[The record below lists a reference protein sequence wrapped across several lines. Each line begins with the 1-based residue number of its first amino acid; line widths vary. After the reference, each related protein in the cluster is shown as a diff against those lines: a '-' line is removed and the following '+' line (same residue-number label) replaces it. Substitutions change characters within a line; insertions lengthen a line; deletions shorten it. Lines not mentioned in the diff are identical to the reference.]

1 LTDVSISEIEDI
13 VYRDVRLTQGSAPRF
28 YIGGEEVDIWSD
40 ELSFYHTLTT
50 VDYARRAITEAEKNG
65 FDVFPEIV
73 GKSLEKELV
82 KNALFSGSPIL
93 FKGDR
98 GFGKT
103 TFSKAI
109 AKLLPPKLL
118 AVKDC
123 RIHDDPV
130 HPACFSCKWKVT
142 HLERVELSWV
152 PRIWVR
158 IPGDPMLTTRQLI
171 GGVSIQKLREG
182 FDIDHPEV
190 FIPGRALKANRGVG
204 YFDELGAIPS
214 SLQTMLHELFEER
227 QVTTSEGDII
237 PMHIDSI
244 EIAST
249 NPSNYRGTSAIKEPL
264 LDRMEVIE
272 VGPPESVEEEIEIAM
287 RNMYY
292 TRRFGKRPPIPVW
305 HQRILAQIVRS
316 GRSNSKGKVQLAAEL
331 SCRATIK
338 IFDHVYSRVERRGA
352 SVPRLMDYGE
362 NYEMIKLALNGRV
375 EFEFGSR
382 TTKNDFINYLVNEAM
397 KTECK
402 HVYDEYLPQENF
414 EVFVRELKSLGD
426 RVQGGWRISL
436 SEDLVTRTSKLP
448 LVSTV
453 LKKMGAHDSE
463 TKLSALEVV
472 LNSLSLCSD
481 IVSKVDHSYVV
492 REAGDHGEAAV

>member
-1 LTDVSISEIEDI
+1 MVSVSISEIEDI
-13 VYRDVRLTQGSAPRF
+13 VYKDVRLTQGSAPRF
-28 YIGGEEVDIWSD
+28 YIDGEEVDIWSD
-40 ELSFYHTLTT
+40 ELSFYHTWTT
-50 VDYARRAITEAEKNG
+50 IDYVRHSIKEAEKNG

-73 GKSLEKELV
+73 GKPLEKELV

-103 TFSKAI
+103 TFSKAVT
-109 AKLLPPKLL
+109 KLLPPKLL
-118 AVKDC
+118 AVRDC

-130 HPACFSCKWKVT
+130 HPSCFSCKWKVT

-237 PMHIDSI
+237 PMRLDSI

-272 VGPPESVEEEIEIAM
+272 IGPPETVEEEIEIAL

-305 HQRILAQIVRS
+305 HQRILAQIVRV
-316 GRSNSKGKVQLAAEL
+316 GRSNSKGKVQLTAEL

-338 IFDHVYSRVERRGA
+338 VFDHVYSKVERRGGT
-352 SVPRLMDYGE
+352 VPMLVDYGE
-362 NYEMIKLALNGRV
+362 NYEMIRLALNGRV

-382 TTKNDFINYLVNEAM
+382 MSKNDFINYLINEAM
-397 KTECK
+397 KAECK

-414 EVFVRELKSLGD
+414 DAFVKELRSLGEK
-426 RVQGGWRISL
+426 VQGGWRINISPGL
-436 SEDLVTRTSKLP
+436 EAKASRLP
-448 LVSTV
+448 LLSVV
-453 LKKMGAHDSE
+453 IKKMGAQDSE
-463 TKLSALEVV
+463 TKLSALEVI

-481 IVSKVDHSYVV
+481 VVSRVDHSYVV
-492 REAGDHGEAAV
+492 REAGERGEAAV

>member
-1 LTDVSISEIEDI
+1 LPDISISEIEDI

-40 ELSFYHTLTT
+40 DLSFYHTWTT
-50 VDYARRAITEAEKNG
+50 IDYVRHSVTEAEKKG

-103 TFSKAI
+103 TFSKAV
-109 AKLLPPKLL
+109 AKLLPPRLL

-152 PRIWVR
+152 PRVWVR

-182 FDIDHPEV
+182 YDIDHPEV

-237 PMHIDSI
+237 PMHVDSI

-272 VGPPESVEEEIEIAM
+272 IGPPETVEEEVEIAM

-292 TRRFGKRPPIPVW
+292 TRKFGRRPPIPPW
-305 HQRILAQIVRS
+305 HQRILAQIVRT
-316 GRSNSKGKVQLAAEL
+316 GRLNSKGKVQLAAEL

-338 IFDHVYSRVERRGA
+338 IFDHVYSRVERRGGT
-352 SVPRLMDYGE
+352 VPRLMDYGE

-375 EFEFGSR
+375 EFEYGSR
-382 TTKNDFINYLVNEAM
+382 MTKDDYIGYLISEAM

-402 HVYDEYLPQENF
+402 HVYDEYLPQDGF
-414 EVFVRELKSLGD
+414 DSFVRELRELGEK
-426 RVQGGWRISL
+426 VQGGWKITL
-436 SEDLVTRTSKLP
+436 SDDVPAKVPKLSV
-448 LVSTV
+448 VSAV
-453 LKKMGAHDSE
+453 LKRMGAGDSE
-463 TKLSALEVV
+463 TKLSALEII

-481 IVSKVDHSYVV
+481 IVSRVDHAYVV
-492 REAGDHGEAAV
+492 KEAGGFGEAPM

>member
-1 LTDVSISEIEDI
+1 
-13 VYRDVRLTQGSAPRF
+13 
-28 YIGGEEVDIWSD
+28 
-40 ELSFYHTLTT
+40 
-50 VDYARRAITEAEKNG
+50 
-65 FDVFPEIV
+65 
-73 GKSLEKELV
+73 
-82 KNALFSGSPIL
+82 
-93 FKGDR
+93 
-98 GFGKT
+98 
-103 TFSKAI
+103 
-109 AKLLPPKLL
+109 
-118 AVKDC
+118 
-123 RIHDDPV
+123 
-130 HPACFSCKWKVT
+130 
-142 HLERVELSWV
+142 
-152 PRIWVR
+152 
-158 IPGDPMLTTRQLI
+158 
-171 GGVSIQKLREG
+171 
-182 FDIDHPEV
+182 
-190 FIPGRALKANRGVG
+190 
-204 YFDELGAIPS
+204 
-214 SLQTMLHELFEER
+214 MLHELFEER

-237 PMHIDSI
+237 PMHVDSI

-272 VGPPESVEEEIEIAM
+272 VGPPETVEEEIEIAM

-338 IFDHVYSRVERRGA
+338 VFDHVYSRVERRGA

-397 KTECK
+397 KAECK
-402 HVYDEYLPQENF
+402 HVYDEYLPQDNF

-436 SEDLVTRTSKLP
+436 SEELVTRTSKLP

-481 IVSKVDHSYVV
+481 IVAKMDHSYVV